1 MKFLDEQFR
10 ELEEELKINQQSKQQ
25 LKQKIFQNVTTKEK
39 RPIKQYGWIAVAVC
53 MVFVVT
59 LPFYSPTMASIV
71 AKVLPIQ
78 ITPHYSEGQYNP
90 DLSAQLFELVD
101 REGYEVGAVGIT
113 PSPYTIEVSLILKDA
128 TLKQATEALEPKI
141 TSYLYENG
149 YDEFELLFTEAPEV
163 QQDHHEDEE
172 MKLYDE
178 VREIVKEV
186 FTSYG
191 YTEEADYELAGFKST
206 LFSNVVTLDMPDHIE
221 ESDEIIADIKKEMA
235 LRKLDI
241 KDIEVTTFNLAHRKQ
256 DDRWAYIASEI
267 YNAMAGKSIYQLTG
281 VSYKVRKGHSYVS
294 IKTALTE
301 PPSEEIIKEI
311 ELAIKEYFALPE
323 KKEQLQNDDY
333 TIQLELKNGEPF
345 VKVTK

>member
-1 MKFLDEQFR
+1 MKFLDEQFC
-10 ELEEELKINQQSKQQ
+10 ELEEELKINKQSKEQ
-25 LKQKIFQNVTTKEK
+25 LKQKILQSVTTKEK
-39 RPIKQYGWIAVAVC
+39 RPIKQYGLLAVAVC
-53 MVFVVT
+53 IIFIVT

-71 AKVLPIQ
+71 AKVIPIK

-90 DLSAQLFELVD
+90 DLSAQLFDLVEE
-101 REGYEVGAVGIT
+101 EGYEIGAVGIT
-113 PSPYTIEVSLILKDA
+113 PSPYKIEVSLILKNT

-149 YDEFELLFTEAPEV
+149 YDKFELLFTEAPEV
-163 QQDHHEDEE
+163 PQDYEDEE
-172 MKLYDE
+172 TKLYDE

-191 YTEEADYELAGFKST
+191 YAEEADYELAGFKST
-206 LFSNVVTLDMPDHIE
+206 KFSNIVTLDMPDHIE
-221 ESDEIIADIKKEMA
+221 ESDEIIADIEEEIES
-235 LRKLDI
+235 RDLDI

-256 DDRWAYIASEI
+256 DDRWAYIASDI
-267 YNAMAGKSIYQLTG
+267 YNAMAGKSTYQLTG

-311 ELAIKEYFALPE
+311 ELAIQEYFALPE

-333 TIQLELKNGEPF
+333 TIQLELENGEPF

>member
-10 ELEEELKINQQSKQQ
+10 ELDEELKINEQSKEQ
-25 LKQKIFQNVTTKEK
+25 LKQKILQNVTTKEK

-53 MVFVVT
+53 LVFVVT

-71 AKVLPIQ
+71 GKVLPIK

-90 DLSAQLFELVD
+90 NLTAQLLEFVEQ
-101 REGYEVGAVGIT
+101 EGYSVGSVGIT
-113 PSPYTIEVSLILKDA
+113 PSPYTIEVSLLLKDS
-128 TLKQATEALEPKI
+128 TLKQATKDLEPKI
-141 TSYLYENG
+141 TNYLYENG
-149 YDEFELLFTEAPEV
+149 YDEFELLITEAKEV
-163 QQDHHEDEE
+163 QQDPHEDEE
-172 MKLYDE
+172 TKLYDE

-191 YTEEADYELAGFKST
+191 YAEEADYELAGFKST
-206 LFSNVVTLDMPDHIE
+206 WFSNIVTLDMPDHIE
-221 ESDEIIADIKKEMA
+221 ESDEIIAEIKKEFES
-235 LRKLDI
+235 RKLKI
-241 KDIEVTTFNLAHRKQ
+241 KDIEVTTFNLAHRLQ
-256 DDRWAYIASEI
+256 DNRWAYIAADI
-267 YNAMAGKSIYQLTG
+267 YNAMAGKSTYHLTG

-311 ELAIKEYFALPE
+311 ELAIQEYFALPE

-333 TIQLELKNGEPF
+333 TIQLELENGEPF